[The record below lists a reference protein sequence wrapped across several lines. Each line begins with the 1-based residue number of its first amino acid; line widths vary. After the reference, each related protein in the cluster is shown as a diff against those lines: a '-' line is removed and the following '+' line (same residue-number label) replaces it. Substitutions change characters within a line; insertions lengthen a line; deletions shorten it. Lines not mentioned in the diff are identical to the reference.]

1 MKYQIPKEVSA
12 VFNKFRKKGFEIF
25 AVGGAVRNLIL
36 NKMTYDWDFTTN
48 AQPEE
53 IIKLF
58 KESFYDNKFG
68 TVGIPVK
75 SLSSVFEIT
84 TYRSELGFT
93 NHRHPD
99 KIIWGKTL
107 EEDLKRRDFTINT
120 LVFDGSDI
128 RDLLGGKTDLDN
140 RLIKAVGDASERFQE
155 DALRMLRAVRIA
167 TQLKFIIEP
176 KTFAA
181 IQKNNKLL
189 NKISQERIRDE
200 LIKILSSEYPTDGIL
215 LLRNCGILT
224 IILPELDA
232 CFGVEQKS
240 PKRHHKYDVGTHLME
255 SLRHCP
261 SLSPYVRLAT
271 LLHDIGKPSVFNKT
285 EEGVITFYNHEII
298 GDSMVKKII
307 TRLHLSK
314 KESEKI
320 SRLVKYHQFTVDER
334 QTDKAVRR
342 FIKNVGLENLKDILD
357 LRIGDRLGGGA
368 TETSWRLD
376 LFKKRLIEVQK
387 QPFTISDLKI
397 DGLDVMKILHLTPG
411 PKVGEVLSSLYA
423 KVIDGKIKNDR
434 ESLLTEIKA
443 FFSSKTNLPKS
454 PEAEQR

>member
-1 MKYQIPKEVSA
+1 MKFQIPKEVLD

-25 AVGGAVRNLIL
+25 AVGGAVRNLLL
-36 NKMTYDWDFTTN
+36 NKATKDWDFTTN

-58 KESFYDNKFG
+58 KDSFYDNKFG

-84 TYRSELGFT
+84 TYRSEFGYA

-120 LVFDGSDI
+120 LVFDGVKI
-128 RDLLGGKTDLDN
+128 RDLFGGITDLKN
-140 RLIKAVGDASERFQE
+140 HLVRAVGKPSERFQE

-167 TQLKFIIEP
+167 TQMQFIIEAD
-176 KTFAA
+176 TFAG
-181 IQKNNKLL
+181 IQKNNQLL

-200 LIKILSSEYPTDGIL
+200 LIKILSSEFPADGIL
-215 LLRNCGILT
+215 LLRNCGVLT

-240 PKRHHKYDVGTHLME
+240 PRRHHKYDVGAHLVE
-255 SLRHCP
+255 SLRYCP
-261 SLSPYVRLAT
+261 SQDPYVRLST
-271 LLHDIGKPSVFNKT
+271 LLHDVGKPGVFNKT
-285 EEGVITFYNHEII
+285 DEGVITFYNHEIVGAKI
-298 GDSMVKKII
+298 VKKII
-307 TRLHLSK
+307 SRLHLSK
-314 KESEKI
+314 KEGEKI
-320 SRLVKYHQFTVDER
+320 WRLVRYHQFTVDER

-342 FIKNVGLENLKDILD
+342 FIKNTGMENLKDILD

-387 QPFTISDLKI
+387 QPFTVADLKI
-397 DGLDVMKILHLTPG
+397 DGFDVMKILQLTPG
-411 PKVGEVLSSLYA
+411 PKVGEVLTSLFA
-423 KVIDGKIKNDR
+423 KVIDGKIINDR
-434 ESLLTEIKA
+434 KYLLLEIKA
-443 FFSSKTNLPKS
+443 FFSSKPFLPK
-454 PEAEQR
+454 